1 MVLYKIS
8 DLLAEKKD
16 WQEMQNRAK
25 KLPKDFYQAYR
36 SIQKYMFKMGA
47 TDWHIFNDIIELFE
61 LAVVEGRS
69 PAEVLGDD
77 VATFADEL
85 LSDNKEDWRNKYRQ
99 ALNDYFAQK

>member
-1 MVLYKIS
+1 M
-8 DLLAEKKD
+8 
-16 WQEMQNRAK
+16 
-25 KLPKDFYQAYR
+25 
-36 SIQKYMFKMGA
+36 
-47 TDWHIFNDIIELFE
+47 IELFE
-61 LAVVEGRS
+61 LAVVDGRS

>member
-1 MVLYKIS
+1 MTF
-8 DLLAEKKD
+8 LLKKKTGKKT
-16 WQEMQNRAK
+16 QNRAK

-61 LAVVEGRS
+61 LAVVDGRS

-77 VATFADEL
+77 FATFADEL
-85 LSDNKEDWRNKYRQ
+85 LSDNKED
-99 ALNDYFAQK
+99 

>member
-1 MVLYKIS
+1 ML
-8 DLLAEKKD
+8 KKKTGKKT
-16 WQEMQNRAK
+16 QNRAK

-47 TDWHIFNDIIELFE
+47 TDWHIFNDIIKLFE
-61 LAVVEGRS
+61 LAVVDGRS

-77 VATFADEL
+77 FATFADEL

>member
-1 MVLYKIS
+1 MVLDKIS

-16 WQEMQNRAK
+16 WQAMQNRAK
-25 KLPKDFYQAYR
+25 KLPKDFYQAYL

-47 TDWHIFNDIIELFE
+47 TDWHIFKDIIELFE
-61 LAVVEGRS
+61 LAVVDGRS

-99 ALNDYFAQK
+99 DLNDYFAQK

>member
-1 MVLYKIS
+1 MVLDKIS
-8 DLLAEKKD
+8 DILADKKD
-16 WQEMQNRAK
+16 WQEMQHRAK

-36 SIQKYMFKMGA
+36 SIQKYMFKMGS

-61 LAVVEGRS
+61 LAVVDGRS

-99 ALNDYFAQK
+99 DLNDYFAQK